1 MSFNPASSRFHEL
14 EVEAADRDAARI
26 AARRARM
33 AERTD
38 RLLDARSRT
47 VGMDYAALEAQ
58 IAEKQRAEAAR
69 KAAERAEVE
78 ETARHMALA
87 KAVEEETRSH
97 KAAAAAAASAA
108 LTEQAASRSLRTT
121 GDLEGWRRADDAG
134 MRIREDRDARGLDP
148 DPRLGPGSAQV
159 FDGEDPH
166 RPDRIR
172 LQRAQV
178 AAWAEEAAAERAAR
192 AAEAAE
198 AARASHAALRETV
211 QYAEALEDASAEA
224 RRRRAAGMAAD
235 NLRAAEARR
244 AVEAAA
250 AAEGRAAEAASL
262 LTTTQR
268 GAGELRGDDCCCE
281 ARGGGIC
288 CACLECEAGA
298 WAGRLLV
305 ALAAGL
311 CFFWGQ
317 ERWAAYELIP
327 LPHPQQQSECSVQSP
342 VALSSPTLPRTHS
355 PAHLSPALQ
364 TRGRATTFWLVICPI
379 AWPPSQTP
387 AFAWT
392 TTEACPRRRRT
403 RRGLWWRDRWRT
415 SAARR
420 RASGR
425 RPRGST
431 RSSSGACRRLLRAA
445 WRRLLAFRSS
455 CKRYAAALQLPY
467 GRNVLRGVMPPLR
480 HETCDGPPCL
490 NSNITPSFLP
500 FSVCCSIAAQ
510 AARLE
515 RATAAAKDAAKRE
528 AVAVLERQVAEA
540 AERRRQ
546 EAAERRGVR
555 IGDEFYGRFGTSDR

>member
-87 KAVEEETRSH
+87 KAVEEETRAH
-97 KAAAAAAASAA
+97 RAAAAAAASAA

-166 RPDRIR
+166 KPDRIR

-224 RRRRAAGMAAD
+224 RRRRATGVAAD
-235 NLRAAEARR
+235 NLKAAEARR
-244 AVEAAA
+244 AVQAAA

-268 GAGELRGDDCCCE
+268 GAGERYRRSQGCLVLPAKR
-281 ARGGGIC
+281 RRRLSR
-288 CACLECEAGA
+288 ACLECEAVFGLVGHSRR
-298 WAGRLLV
+298 WWLDSVSSRGRAEQV
-305 ALAAGL
+305 WPW
-311 CFFWGQ
+311 C
-317 ERWAAYELIP
+317 ERIP
-327 LPHPQQQSECSVQSP
+327 LPHTRQQPDPPAQFHGRRPPSL
-342 VALSSPTLPRTHS
+342 ALHLTPLRCLPALPRRQGRWLPLPCRRSVRSGGLLLRHPHPRGPLPW
-355 PAHLSPALQ
+355 PAVGGSARDTGGGGGTDGGQ
-364 TRGRATTFWLVICPI
+364 ARRGGAQAGGGCAGARGAAAVRACVRACCWL
-379 AWPPSQTP
+379 
-387 AFAWT
+387 
-392 TTEACPRRRRT
+392 
-403 RRGLWWRDRWRT
+403 RRGLLARCMPPATTGPLRCVCRT
-415 SAARR
+415 V
-420 RASGR
+420 
-425 RPRGST
+425 
-431 RSSSGACRRLLRAA
+431 GAC
-445 WRRLLAFRSS
+445 SS
-455 CKRYAAALQLPY
+455 KSAL
-467 GRNVLRGVMPPLR
+467 
-480 HETCDGPPCL
+480 D
-490 NSNITPSFLP
+490 
-500 FSVCCSIAAQ
+500 
-510 AARLE
+510 
-515 RATAAAKDAAKRE
+515 
-528 AVAVLERQVAEA
+528 
-540 AERRRQ
+540 
-546 EAAERRGVR
+546 
-555 IGDEFYGRFGTSDR
+555 